1 MGSRDRLLNV
11 GLLGAA
17 AIAWIAV
24 AVVLLSRDPT
34 IHPDAG
40 PIGAALMGLAAAI
53 TASPLFWLAV
63 FARHGR
69 IAYRGD
75 WLRAIRRGGWV
86 GAIVILYVALRLQGI
101 FQPPVLLFV
110 VALVLVVEVT
120 ISVDR

>member
-1 MGSRDRLLNV
+1 MGSQDRLLS
-11 GLLGAA
+11 GAFFGAA
-17 AIAWIAV
+17 VVAWMAV
-24 AVVLLSRDPT
+24 IVVLVSRDPV

-40 PIGAALMGLAAAI
+40 PLGAALLGLAATL
-53 TASPLFWLAV
+53 TATPLMWLAV

-86 GAIVILYVALRLQGI
+86 GAIAILYVALRLQGV

-110 VALVLVVEVT
+110 VAMVLVVEIT